1 MQRFLRQE
9 PYRILVAE
17 NGPQA
22 LALLKEQTVHVV
34 VSDYR
39 MPGMD
44 GLAFMK
50 QIKKAHPHIMLIML
64 TAYPDVALI
73 LEAINEVGMF
83 KFLLKPLHPAVFKQV
98 VALAMR
104 RSETRETAQVAHPD
118 NIRERL
124 MAQLEQDYPGIS
136 TLPLRD
142 EEGYFIIDTLT
153 VIRFRKVTS
162 EPPPAIATAS
172 NVRFLT
178 RTAAPDWPATTN
190 DERSALRNGT
200 ATETNTFI

>member
-1 MQRFLRQE
+1 MTTIMEQQTLLLVDDEPSFLHSMQRFLRQE

-142 EEGYFIIDTLT
+142 EEGYFIIDT
-153 VIRFRKVTS
+153 
-162 EPPPAIATAS
+162 
-172 NVRFLT
+172 
-178 RTAAPDWPATTN
+178 
-190 DERSALRNGT
+190 
-200 ATETNTFI
+200 